1 MLEDGL
7 EEETEVFVVQ
17 VESMSPVGTVVI
29 GQGTVRVI
37 VVDNDETGSAC
48 VGELISNVPAQ

>member
-1 MLEDGL
+1 MFEDRL

-48 VGELISNVPAQ
+48 VGELISRVLAH

>member
-1 MLEDGL
+1 MLEDRL

-29 GQGTVRVI
+29 GQGTVRVT

-48 VGELISNVPAQ
+48 VGELISNVPAH